1 MLAKTIAFL
10 LTTLISFGIGA
21 AWFFM
26 LLLSLNGFTG
36 KQAEPGIILFV
47 VWAALSAI
55 GAGFLG
61 WLGTGYLT
69 AKKLQNPAFAAFAS
83 IVVFVIVGAASDFI
97 GFLAAVF
104 LTTAR
109 R

>member
-1 MLAKTIAFL
+1 MKL
-10 LTTLISFGIGA
+10 LTFIITTVISLGLGA

-26 LLLSLNGFTG
+26 LILSLNGFTE
-36 KQAEPGIILFV
+36 KQAEPGLILFV

-55 GAGFLG
+55 IAGTLSY
-61 WLGTGYLT
+61 LSAGYLSEKRSFT
-69 AKKLQNPAFAAFAS
+69 PALAALAS
-83 IVVFVIVGAASDFI
+83 TVVFVIVCAASDFI
-97 GFLAAVF
+97 GFLAAVI